1 MLRSTTLE
9 SISIQLFWL
18 TRDSFSRSQGSRAS
32 TSGRLRAWRTA
43 RRSSAGRPRIS
54 LSIRYSAAMRTSASA
69 AIGAARPFS
78 FSDAE
83 LDAEWGMI
91 YGYARVS
98 TDAQDLSIQ
107 LDLLRA
113 AGCEKVFHDKEAG
126 DSADRHQ
133 LKRLMKKLSA
143 GDVVKA
149 PATDRFARDP
159 TDLLVLGRD
168 IRAKGARFVSIA
180 EPIVDTDSE
189 FWELVAACFG
199 IAAKFELRRIR
210 ERTAAG
216 RAAAKAQGVKFG
228 RKPKLTP
235 HQKREALRRRDVD
248 RENHRSIARSSNV
261 SQSPISR
268 LRP

>member
-1 MLRSTTLE
+1 
-9 SISIQLFWL
+9 
-18 TRDSFSRSQGSRAS
+18 
-32 TSGRLRAWRTA
+32 
-43 RRSSAGRPRIS
+43 
-54 LSIRYSAAMRTSASA
+54 
-69 AIGAARPFS
+69 
-78 FSDAE
+78 
-83 LDAEWGMI
+83 MI

-98 TDAQDLSIQ
+98 TDAQDLAIQ
-107 LDLLRA
+107 LELLRA

-228 RKPKLTP
+228 RKPKLTL
-235 HQKREALRRRDVD
+235 HQKHEALQRRDV
-248 RENHRSIARSSNV
+248 EGEPHRSIARSYNV
-261 SQSPISR
+261 SQSTISR
-268 LRP
+268 LRPSGVT

>member
-1 MLRSTTLE
+1 MRRCGVTRARLALRADTIT
-9 SISIQLFWL
+9 
-18 TRDSFSRSQGSRAS
+18 SRSP
-32 TSGRLRAWRTA
+32 L
-43 RRSSAGRPRIS
+43 
-54 LSIRYSAAMRTSASA
+54 
-69 AIGAARPFS
+69 
-78 FSDAE
+78 
-83 LDAEWGMI
+83 MI

-98 TDAQDLSIQ
+98 TDAQDLAIQ
-107 LDLLRA
+107 LDTLKA
-113 AGCEKVFHDKEAG
+113 AGCERVFHDKEGG
-126 DSADRHQ
+126 DSADRPQ
-133 LKRLMKKLSA
+133 LKRLMRALNA

-168 IRAKGARFVSIA
+168 IRTKGARFVSIA
-180 EPIVDTDSE
+180 EPIVDTESE
-189 FWELVAACFG
+189 FWELVGACFG

-216 RAAAKAQGVKFG
+216 RARAKAQGVKFG

-248 RENHRSIARSSNV
+248 GEKHRSIARSYNV
-261 SQSPISR
+261 SQSTISR

>member
-1 MLRSTTLE
+1 
-9 SISIQLFWL
+9 
-18 TRDSFSRSQGSRAS
+18 
-32 TSGRLRAWRTA
+32 
-43 RRSSAGRPRIS
+43 
-54 LSIRYSAAMRTSASA
+54 
-69 AIGAARPFS
+69 
-78 FSDAE
+78 
-83 LDAEWGMI
+83 MI

-107 LDLLRA
+107 LGTLKA
-113 AGCEKVFHDKEAG
+113 AGCEKVFHDKEGG
-126 DSADRHQ
+126 DSAERPQ

-143 GDVVKA
+143 GDIVKA

-180 EPIVDTDSE
+180 EPIVDTESE

-210 ERTAAG
+210 ERTSAG

-235 HQKREALRRRDVD
+235 HQIREALQRRDVD
-248 RENHRSIARSSNV
+248 DEPHRSIARSYNV
-261 SQSPISR
+261 SQSTISR
-268 LRP
+268 LRPPGAT

>member
-1 MLRSTTLE
+1 
-9 SISIQLFWL
+9 
-18 TRDSFSRSQGSRAS
+18 
-32 TSGRLRAWRTA
+32 
-43 RRSSAGRPRIS
+43 
-54 LSIRYSAAMRTSASA
+54 
-69 AIGAARPFS
+69 
-78 FSDAE
+78 
-83 LDAEWGMI
+83 MI

-98 TDAQDLSIQ
+98 TETQDLAIQ
-107 LDLLRA
+107 LDTLRA
-113 AGCEKVFHDKEAG
+113 AGCEKVFHDKESG
-126 DSADRHQ
+126 DSAERPQ
-133 LKRLMKKLSA
+133 LKRLMKRLGA

-180 EPIVDTDSE
+180 EPIVDTESE

-235 HQKREALRRRDVD
+235 HQIHEALQRRDVD
-248 RENHRSIARSSNV
+248 DEPHRSIARSYNV
-261 SQSPISR
+261 SQSTISR
-268 LRP
+268 LRPSGAM